1 MNEKIIAILD
11 VFEDLLDSKG
21 IEIPC
26 EDEREQDE
34 RHDGGN
40 DAKIYGTEYGELY
53 DAIEKILEDG
63 KTPSKITTE
72 MANHIANEFMECRN
86 PCHWDGKR
94 IPEPF
99 SFDTHVWE
107 YPLTEAVHLEI
118 TFGEDKDG
126 WRCYCDLVDS
136 ASDDSLYVLSCNKI
150 DSVLHI
156 EEMIKRLFKH
166 YLWI

>member
-1 MNEKIIAILD
+1 MNEKAIAILE

-53 DAIEKILEDG
+53 DAIEKILEDC

-72 MANHIANEFMECRN
+72 MANHIAN
-86 PCHWDGKR
+86 
-94 IPEPF
+94 
-99 SFDTHVWE
+99 
-107 YPLTEAVHLEI
+107 
-118 TFGEDKDG
+118 
-126 WRCYCDLVDS
+126 
-136 ASDDSLYVLSCNKI
+136 
-150 DSVLHI
+150 
-156 EEMIKRLFKH
+156 
-166 YLWI
+166 